1 MTFVFQLLPFGLTPN
16 AATSKSFSV
25 YAVNYKAIT
34 LFICILQSCRQAL
47 KDELKQAF
55 LKGRRGLRRLHH
67 AAEKSSS
74 IVESIQ
80 TLCRAATLKLV
91 SHHASSHLPCQM
103 TTCDGAQEGLRRII
117 RGLLT
122 VTKCN
127 TTGED
132 GP

>member
-1 MTFVFQLLPFGLTPN
+1 MTFVFQLLLFGLTPN
-16 AATSKSFSV
+16 AATSKSFSP
-25 YAVNYKAIT
+25 YAVNYKAIA
-34 LFICILQSCRQAL
+34 LFICILQSSWRAL

-55 LKGRRGLRRLHH
+55 LKGRRGLRRLHG

-74 IVESIQ
+74 IVKSMQ
-80 TLCRAATLKLV
+80 TLRRAATLKLV
-91 SHHASSHLPCQM
+91 SHHASSHSPCQM
-103 TTCDGAQEGLRRII
+103 TTCDGVQEGLRRII

-132 GP
+132 GL

>member
-80 TLCRAATLKLV
+80 TQQGRMDLNK
-91 SHHASSHLPCQM
+91 
-103 TTCDGAQEGLRRII
+103 
-117 RGLLT
+117 
-122 VTKCN
+122 
-127 TTGED
+127 
-132 GP
+132 